1 MVNVA
6 NACSDTSFADFVF
19 QIFAT
24 CGTKAIV
31 VREPAA
37 KPIRELVSIVDF
49 VSLIP
54 EGGKKMINSRNMA
67 LAALSA
73 ALLAGC
79 ATWSTGS
86 VDRREQAVAAK
97 PTDPA
102 RITITEGDVSRKYT
116 SLGDVSV
123 TVNKTT
129 VFNKDPTREMVN
141 DKLKEKAAELG
152 ADAVILVRY
161 G

>member
-1 MVNVA
+1 
-6 NACSDTSFADFVF
+6 
-19 QIFAT
+19 
-24 CGTKAIV
+24 
-31 VREPAA
+31 
-37 KPIRELVSIVDF
+37 
-49 VSLIP
+49 
-54 EGGKKMINSRNMA
+54 MINSRNMA

-161 G
+161 GEGGVSLLSWGSLEGKGRAIKYQP